1 MGDSVPKHT
10 GPNSLTDTH
19 PRTERLQNPTDH
31 HPRENHW
38 RWKGLISPTI
48 NFRIKIPV
56 KPLRPIGLPVTVS
69 KRGPRSLSRGCPDM
83 RRIFFNSRGLRAGWR
98 LLIFVGIFVGL
109 GFLTNWIIPKI
120 FHPKERPFLDPVGTI
135 VDELQALIQVLI
147 ATWIMARIERRRF
160 PNYGIPVR
168 NAFGVDFRVGLAW
181 GAASTSL
188 LVGLIAAFGGYRI
201 LGLALHGGAIWY
213 FFGLW
218 IIANLLIGFSEELQF
233 RAYLLATLADGIGFW
248 PASILLSIGFGA
260 LHYFL
265 KPHERWEDFVSTG
278 LLGLFVCLTLRR
290 TGSLAFAIGFHAAF
304 DLANVFVWS
313 GQNAGEYAVGHLLET
328 RWQGSQWL
336 TGGLLGPEASWMVFV
351 VIVLM
356 FWIFDRCYRHKK
368 FPR

>member
-1 MGDSVPKHT
+1 
-10 GPNSLTDTH
+10 
-19 PRTERLQNPTDH
+19 
-31 HPRENHW
+31 
-38 RWKGLISPTI
+38 
-48 NFRIKIPV
+48 
-56 KPLRPIGLPVTVS
+56 
-69 KRGPRSLSRGCPDM
+69 M

-109 GFLTNWIIPKI
+109 GFLANWIIPKI

-218 IIANLLIGFSEELQF
+218 MIANLLS
-233 RAYLLATLADGIGFW
+233 
-248 PASILLSIGFGA
+248 
-260 LHYFL
+260 
-265 KPHERWEDFVSTG
+265 
-278 LLGLFVCLTLRR
+278 
-290 TGSLAFAIGFHAAF
+290 
-304 DLANVFVWS
+304 
-313 GQNAGEYAVGHLLET
+313 
-328 RWQGSQWL
+328 
-336 TGGLLGPEASWMVFV
+336 
-351 VIVLM
+351 
-356 FWIFDRCYRHKK
+356 
-368 FPR
+368 